1 MKITGARNEPFS
13 AMRKRALAH
22 AGAQVRGGAGPVDT
36 VGFLGISEPEMTPA
50 VRDAIQTLLTEI
62 DDLRGEVGRLKARLA
77 EVEDLADRD
86 ALTPLLNRRA
96 LIRELGRI
104 RTFAQRYGSPA
115 SLVYFDLD
123 DLKSVNDRLGHAA
136 GDAALKAVAERL
148 VANVRESDIVGRM
161 GGDEFAVILAQ
172 ADRPTAEA
180 KAAAL
185 ARAIEAEP
193 LRFGDWSAPLHISFG
208 VREISQEIEP
218 EALVAEADAAMY
230 VNKHTKRHKTEMP
243 GQLQQSLFKPS
254 R

>member
-13 AMRKRALAH
+13 AMRRRALAQ
-22 AGAQVRGGAGPVDT
+22 AGAQARPAPPVDSAE
-36 VGFLGISEPEMTPA
+36 FLGVPEPEMTPA
-50 VRDAIQTLLTEI
+50 VTAAVQTLLSEI
-62 DDLRGEVGRLKARLA
+62 GDLRGEVGRLKGRLA

-96 LIRELGRI
+96 FLRELARI

-123 DLKSVNDRLGHAA
+123 DLKGVNDRLGHAA

-148 VANVRESDIVGRM
+148 LAHVRESDIVGRM
-161 GGDEFAVILAQ
+161 GGDEFAVILVQ
-172 ADRPTAEA
+172 ADRATAEA

-185 ARAIEAEP
+185 ARALEAEP
-193 LRFGDWSAPLHISFG
+193 VKFGDWSAPLHISWG
-208 VREISQEIEP
+208 VREITQDAEP

-230 VNKHTKRHKTEMP
+230 ARKRERK
-243 GQLQQSLFKPS
+243 SA
-254 R
+254 